1 MRDERQDGP
10 DGPDSETIRR
20 CGMEE
25 KDYLEHEYQAEVQN
39 RVRNLMWTVSG
50 DYSLDIRLDVESFE
64 KSRYISLYDA
74 VKQGAFARYFDKD
87 ALALY
92 VVKKTFLG
100 ADERN
105 LMLFAQTCVDAA
117 VYRRAVQ
124 ERPGVADIRRRAFS
138 DTIEF
143 DYRRL
148 TESLAGMLKF
158 TMMKKI
164 LDPAYRTTRKLEE
177 AAASVQALEEASDTM
192 DIIRTVDGLY
202 NRLLDQTFEQ
212 KSGTLEEVLSVTL
225 EELAEYGW
233 RDFLKDTASEESFD
247 DYMRRLS
254 QSMTRTAEEE
264 QEEKEDKRDRPA
276 HVVKVTEEDL
286 KKVYSYVELNFG
298 KSYLN
303 PLESRRLNYRLCRG
317 PHADCSLYFT
327 EGILKNP
334 VRNNYQYQ
342 YALRQTEQNRR
353 VYSQNHNLAR
363 KNISILTDILR
374 QALVRRSETEYT
386 RDDHGQIVPNLLWK
400 VGRTNDRRLF
410 SRILGRHSSDFVVDV
425 LIDASGSQRV
435 RQSKVAL
442 QGYIISRALSN
453 VFLPHRVMSFCTFW
467 DYTVLHRFRDYD
479 DDRSS
484 DKNIMEY
491 TTSSNNRDGL
501 AIRAAAEGLLGRQEE
516 NKILIVLSDGR
527 PNDIIVNRPNSKNP
541 HSYGGD
547 YAVQDTAGE
556 VRKVRGMG
564 ISVLGVFAGKEADLA
579 AEKKIFGKDFAYIR
593 DIANFSNVVGEYLKR
608 QLDADD

>member
-264 QEEKEDKRDRPA
+264 QEEKEDEGDRPA

-363 KNISILTDILR
+363 KNISILSDILR

>member
-158 TMMKKI
+158 TMMKKT

-177 AAASVQALEEASDTM
+177 AVASVQALEEASDTM

-264 QEEKEDKRDRPA
+264 QEEKEDEGDRPA

-363 KNISILTDILR
+363 KNISILSDILR

>member
-158 TMMKKI
+158 TMMKKT

-264 QEEKEDKRDRPA
+264 QEEKEDEGDRPA

-363 KNISILTDILR
+363 KNISILSDILR

-467 DYTVLHRFRDYD
+467 DYTILHRFRDYE
-479 DDRSS
+479 DDRST
-484 DKNIMEY
+484 DKHIMKY